1 MARRDPS
8 DPQVFG
14 CVPSQLEHLCSATLS
29 EKEHGFLINCSSTKN
44 NLSSQILEDGS
55 AVDGRSASNPPQPL
69 LVFHLRQSHSQLRNI
84 HLLWEA
90 FVNTEL
96 KMFSSPSHP
105 PCSISSGNG
114 KLPPPSTFDGSWIQ
128 NLKSTRWQIKRLKFK
143 SDINEFQR

>member
-55 AVDGRSASNPPQPL
+55 AVDGRSASNPPQPF
-69 LVFHLRQSHSQLRNI
+69 LVFHLKLLSRQNI
-84 HLLWEA
+84 MCSPHRAILLAHFLLVAENGHLLQLA
-90 FVNTEL
+90 
-96 KMFSSPSHP
+96 MDP
-105 PCSISSGNG
+105 
-114 KLPPPSTFDGSWIQ
+114 
-128 NLKSTRWQIKRLKFK
+128 
-143 SDINEFQR
+143 EFRI